1 MAAEPPAS
9 RGTRTVAFVVPGS
22 LDTPTGGYAYDR
34 RVIAELEA
42 RGWRV
47 DVLRLEDGFP
57 FPGPEA
63 LADAARQL
71 AALPQGALALC
82 DGLAFGAMPTVA
94 RTHRDRLTLVA
105 LVHHPLAL
113 ETGLDPATAAALTAS
128 EREALAVTRGVVVTS
143 PATARLLAGY
153 GVAADRITVALPGTE
168 QPRPAAGTRTADQ
181 QAPVHLLS
189 VASLVPRKG
198 HALLLD
204 ALHRLRDLPWQ
215 LTCVGSL
222 DLDPPT
228 ARAIRAAAHERGLDA
243 RIAFVGAVPGADLAR
258 FYDAADVFV
267 MPTLYEGYGLAV
279 AEAVAR
285 GLPVIGSRTGGIP
298 DLVDE
303 HSGVIVPPGALDPLT
318 TALDRVIRDDAW
330 RLHLA
335 AGAWARAAALPTW
348 PGTAAAVERALLA
361 AQTNGDLQR

>member
-1 MAAEPPAS
+1 MAQPPAS

-34 RVIAELEA
+34 RVIAELET

-47 DVLRLEDGFP
+47 DVLRLENGFP
-57 FPGPEA
+57 FPGDEA
-63 LADAARQL
+63 LADAARQF
-71 AALPQGALALC
+71 AALPEGALALC
-82 DGLAFGAMPTVA
+82 DGLAFGAMPAVA
-94 RTHRDRLTLVA
+94 RAHGDRLALVA

-113 ETGLDPATAAALTAS
+113 ETGLDRATAAALTAS
-128 EREALAVTRGVVVTS
+128 EREALAVARGVVVTS

-153 GVAADRITVALPGTE
+153 GVTAERITVAVPGTE
-168 QPRPAAGTRTADQ
+168 RPRPAAGTRSADQ

-204 ALHRLRDLPWQ
+204 ALHRLRGLKWQ

-222 DLDPPT
+222 ELDPTT
-228 ARAIRAAAHERGLDA
+228 AHAIRATARERGLDA
-243 RIAFVGAVPGADLAR
+243 RITFVGAVPSDDLHR

-298 DLVDE
+298 DLLDE
-303 HSGVIVPPGALDPLT
+303 HSGVLVPPGDADALA
-318 TALDRVIRDDAW
+318 TALDRVIRDDTW
-330 RLHLA
+330 RVHLA
-335 AGAWARAAALPTW
+335 AGAWARAATLPTW
-348 PGTAAAVERALLA
+348 PETAAAVEGALLR
-361 AQTNGDLQR
+361 AQTDGELQR